1 MHKPNGSAILSNTLA
16 IELIVFMEKVVTVSR
31 IAVAD
36 FIFQKYLRPMKDI
49 QMKLCYYEE

>member
-49 QMKLCYYEE
+49 QMKLCYYE